1 MGFKL
6 TTIEEFESATDR
18 LLETGKK
25 VGADSWQMRVKN
37 QTPHCK
43 FGEQGDLLPDLF
55 HGTVPDHAEGAQRN
69 LRLRCPRYRGA
80 ELPSLYVWPM
90 RCRNWL

>member
-25 VGADSWQMRVKN
+25 WAR
-37 QTPHCK
+37 TP
-43 FGEQGDLLPDLF
+43 G
-55 HGTVPDHAEGAQRN
+55 
-69 LRLRCPRYRGA
+69 RCA
-80 ELPSLYVWPM
+80 
-90 RCRNWL
+90 